1 MPKNKIGGNKSK
13 KQKNT
18 VQNENSN
25 YPLADNP
32 ELLYGIVLK
41 KMGGKNLNVKCSD
54 GKERIGRI
62 SGSMWKRSFM
72 QVGDFVLISKRD
84 FSTTDNKCD
93 ILYKYQQHHANTII
107 STYNITTLKS
117 DRSNNSSEFFFQEND
132 FDNEDD
138 EDDDDDENNKNNVE
152 SDVDSDDED
161 NDVSYTKNNNLN
173 INISKNKNKTDCYD
187 HSLNNN
193 INQNND
199 LEIDIDNI

>member
-32 ELLYGIVLK
+32 DLLYGIILK
-41 KMGGKNLNVKCSD
+41 KLGGKNLNVKCSD

-107 STYNITTLKS
+107 STYNITTLKN
-117 DRSNNSSEFFFQEND
+117 DKSNNSSELFFQEND
-132 FDNEDD
+132 FDDD
-138 EDDDDDENNKNNVE
+138 EDEEDDDENNKINNE
-152 SDVDSDDED
+152 SDDDSDNED
-161 NDVSYTKNNNLN
+161 NDMSCTKNNNLN
-173 INISKNKNKTDCYD
+173 DNKINNKNKIDCYD
-187 HSLNNN
+187 HYSNSNNT
-193 INQNND
+193 QNNE

>member
-32 ELLYGIVLK
+32 DLLYGIVLK
-41 KMGGKNLNVKCSD
+41 KLGGKNLNVKCSD

-107 STYNITTLKS
+107 STYNITSLKS
-117 DRSNNSSEFFFQEND
+117 DKSNNSSELFFQEND
-132 FDNEDD
+132 FD
-138 EDDDDDENNKNNVE
+138 EDDDEENDDEINKNNNE
-152 SDVDSDDED
+152 SDDDSDDED

-173 INISKNKNKTDCYD
+173 DNKLKNKNKTDGYE
-187 HSLNNN
+187 HYSNSNNTP
-193 INQNND
+193 NND